1 MHIPWEVNSIGPGN
15 HLNGT
20 FRGIGI
26 VAVKQDVPWRVE
38 KVLIHQVCLVI
49 IIISRPLR
57 SAGSQELDIYILS
70 VDLRP

>member
-38 KVLIHQVCLVI
+38 KVLIHQVCLVMLVGCQVI
-49 IIISRPLR
+49 LL
-57 SAGSQELDIYILS
+57 QETDGASLL
-70 VDLRP
+70 